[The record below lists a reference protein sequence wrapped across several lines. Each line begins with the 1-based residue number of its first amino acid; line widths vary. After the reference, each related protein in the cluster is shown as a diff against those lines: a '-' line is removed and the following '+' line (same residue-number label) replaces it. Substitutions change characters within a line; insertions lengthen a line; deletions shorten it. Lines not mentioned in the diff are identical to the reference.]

1 MFETFVLNFS
11 FFLSPASFSSSII
24 AFLRSRHV
32 SDRGRRDAESFE
44 RVSHWIPFE
53 MRLAVFRAVF
63 RVRLLF
69 SQDPFAQLPLRSL
82 LIGGRSDM
90 PKRSTWR
97 RIFFCRRFIGF
108 LKLRASPSA
117 SRWLVSRVQSR
128 LPALAKRRILLRR
141 ALAGICPPLC
151 SRDELLASPGFLH
164 FSHRS
169 EHKEYDEYHHMNFSV
184 KMTATFIEIIFDG
197 EYFLK
202 FLVKLPLHGEN

>member
-53 MRLAVFRAVF
+53 MWLAVFRAVF
-63 RVRLLF
+63 GVRLLF

-108 LKLRASPSA
+108 LKFGQVLES
-117 SRWLVSRVQSR
+117 L
-128 LPALAKRRILLRR
+128 KIKKCGKLLHQNY
-141 ALAGICPPLC
+141 C
-151 SRDELLASPGFLH
+151 LH
-164 FSHRS
+164 FCASH
-169 EHKEYDEYHHMNFSV
+169 F
-184 KMTATFIEIIFDG
+184 G
-197 EYFLK
+197 C
-202 FLVKLPLHGEN
+202 G

>member
-1 MFETFVLNFS
+1 MRKVLKEFHIGFLLKCGWRSFALCFESVCFS
-11 FFLSPASFSSSII
+11 VRTHLHSSRCA
-24 AFLRSRHV
+24 AF
-32 SDRGRRDAESFE
+32 
-44 RVSHWIPFE
+44 
-53 MRLAVFRAVF
+53 
-63 RVRLLF
+63 
-69 SQDPFAQLPLRSL
+69 

-151 SRDELLASPGFLH
+151 SRDELLASPSFMH
-164 FSHRS
+164 VSHRS

-197 EYFLK
+197 ECFLK